1 MDHSDELSPTDA
13 QRLSKYKNCILY
25 PPIAYTTKE
34 ATATKQEIFVS
45 NLENF
50 LKGKST
56 NKVN

>member
-1 MDHSDELSPTDA
+1 LDPAVAKKLAKFD
-13 QRLSKYKNCILY
+13 NCILY

-34 ATATKQEIFVS
+34 ATNLKQDIFVS

-50 LKGKST
+50 LTGKPT